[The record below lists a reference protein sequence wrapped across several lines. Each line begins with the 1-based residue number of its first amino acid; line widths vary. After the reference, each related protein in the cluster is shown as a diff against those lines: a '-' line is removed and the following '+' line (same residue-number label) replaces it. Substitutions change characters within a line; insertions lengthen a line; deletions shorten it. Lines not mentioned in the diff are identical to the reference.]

1 MTCRPQGTLY
11 GTLYIL
17 KGTLYILKGTLYVLK
32 GTLYVLKGTLYVLK
46 GGLAQGPFGPR
57 AQMGPGPVLPI
68 FRF

>member
-11 GTLYIL
+11 VL

-57 AQMGPGPVLPI
+57 AQMGPEMGPGPGHL
-68 FRF
+68 